1 MEEKPNKVNT
11 FWAAYYDA
19 AVASGLP
26 EKAAKCYV
34 NWAQK
39 FAISIK
45 GKKLRSPSVKDT
57 GGFLKGIEVQKG
69 IEPWQVDQARKA
81 LIFLYRDFFKL
92 KPPVRELLIYVYL
105 TEY

>member
-1 MEEKPNKVNT
+1 MEEKAYKVNI

-26 EKAAKCYV
+26 EKTAKWYM

-45 GKKLRSPSVKDT
+45 GVW
-57 GGFLKGIEVQKG
+57 G
-69 IEPWQVDQARKA
+69 QA
-81 LIFLYRDFFKL
+81 
-92 KPPVRELLIYVYL
+92 
-105 TEY
+105 